1 MKSVTLQDIA
11 NKLGL
16 TKVSISKA
24 LRDHP
29 DISVETRKRVKEM
42 AEKLG
47 YRPNLVARS
56 LTSSTSKT
64 IGLIIPKIAHHFFA
78 SVVESIYK
86 TAFDNGYE
94 VIIGVSFEDEKLEKK
109 HLETML
115 EMRVDGLL
123 VSVTQQTKNPKL
135 FEVVRK
141 MGIKL
146 VFFDRGFEDA
156 DFSYVRSEDQH
167 NSKLGVK
174 ALIDKGFKGIAHI
187 AGYDDVEIGHYRKL
201 GYLNALEEAGIE
213 PSESMIIEG
222 GYSEEDGYKGFA
234 KLLDTSGVPE
244 ALFTVT
250 YPVGLGALN
259 CMKDRGID
267 PETVNI
273 LTYGQS
279 DFNEYLHVPFYCI
292 AQPTTTLGKRAVEQ
306 LLKEMDNDKSQGKE
320 IINVSATINI

>member
-11 NKLGL
+11 NELGL

-29 DISVETRKRVKEM
+29 DISVETRLKVKEM

-56 LTSSTSKT
+56 LTSSKSKT

-78 SVVESIYK
+78 SVVESVYK
-86 TAFDNGYE
+86 TAFENGYE
-94 VIIGVSFEDEKLEKK
+94 VIIGVSFEDDKLEKK

-123 VSVTQQTKNPKL
+123 VSVTEQTKSPKS

-146 VFFDRGFEDA
+146 VFFDRGFEDSG
-156 DFSYVRSEDQH
+156 FSYVRSEDVQ
-167 NSKLGVK
+167 NAKTGVQ
-174 ALIDKGFKGIAHI
+174 ALINKGYRNIAHL
-187 AGYDDVEIGHYRKL
+187 AGYETVEIGRHRKI
-201 GYLNALEEAGIE
+201 GYLNALDEAGIV
-213 PSESMIIEG
+213 PSPEQIVEG
-222 GYSEEDGYKGFA
+222 GYSEEDGYKGFT
-234 KLLDTSGVPE
+234 KLIEQSGVPE
-244 ALFTVT
+244 AIFTVT

-259 CMKDRGID
+259 CMKDRGINPKD
-267 PETVNI
+267 VTI
-273 LTYGQS
+273 LTYGKS
-279 DFNEYLHVPFYCI
+279 DFNEYLHTPFYCI
-292 AQPTTTLGKRAVEQ
+292 GQPTTSLGKKAVQQ
-306 LLKEMDNDKSQGKE
+306 LLKEIESKSSKNE
-320 IINVSATINI
+320 IINVSANIDI

>member
-11 NKLGL
+11 NELGL

-29 DISVETRKRVKEM
+29 DISVETRLKVKEM

-56 LTSSTSKT
+56 LTSSKSKT

-78 SVVESIYK
+78 SVVESVYK
-86 TAFDNGYE
+86 TAFENGYE
-94 VIIGVSFEDEKLEKK
+94 VIIGVSFEDDKLEKK

-123 VSVTQQTKNPKL
+123 VSVTEQTKSPKS

-146 VFFDRGFEDA
+146 VFFDRGFEDSG
-156 DFSYVRSEDQH
+156 FSYVRSEDVQ
-167 NSKLGVK
+167 NAKTGVQ
-174 ALIDKGFKGIAHI
+174 ALINKGYRNIAHL
-187 AGYDDVEIGHYRKL
+187 AGYETVEIGRHRKI
-201 GYLNALEEAGIE
+201 GYLNALDEAGIV
-213 PSESMIIEG
+213 PSPEQIVEG
-222 GYSEEDGYKGFA
+222 GYSEEDGYKGFT
-234 KLLDTSGVPE
+234 KLIEQSGVPE
-244 ALFTVT
+244 AIFTVT

-259 CMKDRGID
+259 CMKDRGINPKD
-267 PETVNI
+267 VTI
-273 LTYGQS
+273 LTYGKS
-279 DFNEYLHVPFYCI
+279 YFNEYLHIPFYCI
-292 AQPTTTLGKRAVEQ
+292 GQPTTSLGKKAVQQ
-306 LLKEMDNDKSQGKE
+306 LLKEIESKSSKNE
-320 IINVSATINI
+320 IINVSANIDI